1 MMDSVVF
8 AAPGLWI
15 QQLEA
20 IEGGPDWYAYSQGVG
35 QYFHSEQELVKQ
47 FDRSDVRQWL
57 TQVNGPEP
65 SVA

>member
-15 QQLEA
+15 QQLEH

-57 TQVNGPEP
+57 TQVNRTEP

>member
-15 QQLEA
+15 QQLEHL
-20 IEGGPDWYAYSQGVG
+20 EGSPQWYAYSQGVG
-35 QYFHSEQELVKQ
+35 QHFMTADDLQRA

-57 TQVNGPEP
+57 TQVNTAEK

>member
-20 IEGGPDWYAYSQGVG
+20 IEGGPDWYAYSGGVG
-35 QYFHSEQELVKQ
+35 QYFNSEHDLVKK

-57 TQVNGPEP
+57 TQVNGPEE

>member
-1 MMDSVVF
+1 MDSVVF

-35 QYFHSEQELVKQ
+35 QYFNSEQELIKQ

-57 TQVNGPEP
+57 TQVNGPEA
-65 SVA
+65 SLA